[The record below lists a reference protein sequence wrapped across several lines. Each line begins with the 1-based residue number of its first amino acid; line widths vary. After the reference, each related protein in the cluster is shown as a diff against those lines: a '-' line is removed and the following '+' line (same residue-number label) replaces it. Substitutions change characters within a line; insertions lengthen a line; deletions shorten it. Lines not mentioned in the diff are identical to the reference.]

1 MHPYR
6 ASKRF
11 FLGER
16 FLTWIKGW
24 ELGISLTNSHIK
36 IGLMLQSEFA
46 CLDAQ
51 KLAALNLKR
60 LAISEGRAL
69 EFDDLANL
77 ALRGSTEFS
86 AKAVKPTTEL
96 NRRKTALH
104 EAGHACIAIIESQGC
119 NIPDYCS
126 IVPARDFAGVVMQ
139 SLSYIDSLEE
149 FTFANL
155 LLRTRIALAGR
166 AAEEIYFGSNAVS
179 SGANSDL
186 SNATRLS
193 FQMFAHSGFH
203 PLMELGQG
211 TAANLA
217 VLGRGQIDELQNDRI
232 HRDVRQFL
240 AAQYEYVISALN
252 ADKPFVDAV
261 ADRLMWDP
269 DIDQREM
276 TEIARQFGW
285 AISPEKDVTPVTP

>member
-1 MHPYR
+1 MKQPQFQWYP
-6 ASKRF
+6 KVV
-11 FLGER
+11 
-16 FLTWIKGW
+16 
-24 ELGISLTNSHIK
+24 
-36 IGLMLQSEFA
+36 Q
-46 CLDAQ
+46 
-51 KLAALNLKR
+51 
-60 LAISEGRAL
+60 
-69 EFDDLANL
+69 
-77 ALRGSTEFS
+77 
-86 AKAVKPTTEL
+86 PTTEL

-126 IVPARDFAGVVMQ
+126 IVPARDFVGVVMQ
-139 SLSYIDSLEE
+139 SLSYIDRLED

-166 AAEEIYFGSNAVS
+166 AAEEIYFGANAVS

-186 SNATRLS
+186 SNATRVS

-203 PLMELGQG
+203 PLMELGRG

-240 AAQYEYVISALN
+240 ATQYEYVISALN
-252 ADKPFVDAV
+252 ANKPFVDAV
-261 ADRLMWDP
+261 SDRLMWDP
-269 DIDQREM
+269 VIDQREM

-285 AISPEKDVTPVTP
+285 AISPEKGVLPVTL